1 MENGKG
7 GFRKGRKLASSRRR
21 QIREPAD
28 GQDAPATPEPESWP
42 SHSEE
47 ELQSFFRDCGARER
61 GFVTREDLAEAK
73 FSFLGN
79 EEPQMIFDWV
89 DTEHKGRLSLE
100 EFSSGLKNVFGSSPR
115 THRLHRKRPVPSQRA
130 SGAFSLPALEE
141 ADAKEKEAFLALVGQ
156 MGTGHSLS
164 EQAEIWRLWG
174 ELQQEEPQLAG
185 NLEGFLAKMSSR
197 LQEARADR
205 EALEWT
211 LRKQDSD
218 HLHKVRQLY
227 EETEEQIR
235 REKQQLQ
242 AQSDSRGMALSTHM
256 QEVLEAKEQEV
267 QRLAESQRELEAQ
280 LLHLSSSQQ
289 EASWENLQ
297 LREAERDLAGQLEE
311 VRGQL
316 QVTRGRLNT
325 ARGRVSWQIEEEP
338 SVPRENEKAPDPQAV
353 PTEEAP
359 LPELFGDNED
369 WNQLLSSFGDHSHRA
384 LQLCWS
390 PPPTPSGTSG
400 PQTPRIVRQISIS
413 QMPALQFTQES
424 TSDPDPSP
432 RSPAGVP
439 AGAKDRQG
447 VADPEGQDG
456 QDGSSEQPVDTPG
469 LEAGSKSPFPWSLPA
484 AQAEESGSVGTEAF
498 RVLLAPEAEPPPQ
511 GLSLPPQFPAGSRKQ
526 FQAPD
531 LSDKSLWPELD
542 PAKLPMER
550 EVLRENLKDL
560 GLESQGATAL
570 PEGAAEP
577 SLSLEPVS
585 QVPTETP
592 VHGEARLAR
601 QEGHPR
607 DFQEAHGQVLK
618 LDSLSTHLLQSPQVQ
633 PRPKEGNSGEGGQED
648 PRPEQAGEAHGLEAR
663 NLESPQQDDPLSDTS
678 QVPAEAEVPASGK
691 ISPLRGSPLM
701 GLGAGLAVGAPE
713 TTQALLTLAEPEA
726 QPRSISIPIQ
736 VESKPDTSQ
745 PTEPGLPSR
754 LGDPGTDSGEAKL
767 TFPGDLTAGKP
778 QADPDYLYHVIF
790 LGDSNVGKT
799 SFLHLLHH
807 DAFAT
812 GLTATVG
819 VDFRV
824 KRLTVDNKNFA
835 LQLWDTAG
843 QERYHS
849 LTRQLLHKADGVV
862 LMYDVTSRESFSHVR
877 YWLDCLQDAGADG
890 VAMVLLGNKMDCEEE
905 RQVPAEA
912 GRRLAQELGISF
924 GECSAI
930 LGHNILEPLM
940 NLARTLKM
948 QEDRLKASMV
958 EVTHQQPPKRASCCR

>member
-1 MENGKG
+1 
-7 GFRKGRKLASSRRR
+7 
-21 QIREPAD
+21 
-28 GQDAPATPEPESWP
+28 
-42 SHSEE
+42 
-47 ELQSFFRDCGARER
+47 
-61 GFVTREDLAEAK
+61 
-73 FSFLGN
+73 
-79 EEPQMIFDWV
+79 
-89 DTEHKGRLSLE
+89 
-100 EFSSGLKNVFGSSPR
+100 
-115 THRLHRKRPVPSQRA
+115 
-130 SGAFSLPALEE
+130 
-141 ADAKEKEAFLALVGQ
+141 
-156 MGTGHSLS
+156 
-164 EQAEIWRLWG
+164 
-174 ELQQEEPQLAG
+174 
-185 NLEGFLAKMSSR
+185 MSSR

-211 LRKQDSD
+211 LRKRDSD

-235 REKQQLQ
+235 REKQQLR

-267 QRLAESQRELEAQ
+267 QRLAEGQREELSSGGMGRGQGVLATPEDSCNPPPPTQLEAQ
-280 LLHLSSSQQ
+280 LLHLSSTQQ

-316 QVTRGRLNT
+316 QATRGRLNT

-338 SVPRENEKAPDPQAV
+338 RQVAALSGLREHVPRENKKAPDSQAV

-359 LPELFGDNED
+359 LPELFGDNDD
-369 WNQLLSSFGDHSHRA
+369 WNQLLNSFGDRSHRA

-413 QMPALQFTQES
+413 KMPALPFTQES
-424 TSDPDPSP
+424 TSGPGPSP
-432 RSPAGVP
+432 SSPAGVP
-439 AGAKDRQG
+439 LSAKDRQG
-447 VADPEGQDG
+447 VVDPEGQDG
-456 QDGSSEQPVDTPG
+456 WDGSSEQPVDTPG
-469 LEAGSKSPFPWSLPA
+469 LEDGFKSPFPWSPPA
-484 AQAEESGSVGTEAF
+484 AQAGESGSVGAEAF
-498 RVLLAPEAEPPPQ
+498 KVLLAPEAEPLPQ
-511 GLSLPPQFPAGSRKQ
+511 GLSPPPQSPAGSRKQ
-526 FQAPD
+526 SQAPD
-531 LSDKSLWPELD
+531 LSDKSLWPEPD
-542 PAKLPMER
+542 SVKLPMEK
-550 EVLRENLKDL
+550 EVLRENPKNL

-592 VHGEARLAR
+592 VQGEACLAR
-601 QEGHPR
+601 QESHPR
-607 DFQEAHGQVLK
+607 DFQEAPGQVLK
-618 LDSLSTHLLQSPQVQ
+618 LDSLSIHLLQSPQVQ
-633 PRPKEGNSGEGGQED
+633 PRPKEGNSGEEGQEH
-648 PRPEQAGEAHGLEAR
+648 PGPEQADETHGLEAR
-663 NLESPQQDDPLSDTS
+663 NPESPQPDDSLPDTS
-678 QVPAEAEVPASGK
+678 QVPAEAEVPAPGK
-691 ISPLRGSPLM
+691 ISPPRGSPLV
-701 GLGAGLAVGAPE
+701 GLGAGLTVGAPE
-713 TTQALLTLAEPEA
+713 TTQALLTMAEPEA

-736 VESKPDTSQ
+736 VESKPGTSQ
-745 PTEPGLPSR
+745 ATEPGAQSR
-754 LGDPGTDSGEAKL
+754 PEDPGTDSGEAEL
-767 TFPGDLTAGKP
+767 TFPEDLTAGKP

-799 SFLHLLHH
+799 SFLHLLHY

-824 KRLTVDNKNFA
+824 KTLKVDNKNFA

-849 LTRQLLHKADGVV
+849 LTRQLLRKAEGVV
-862 LMYDVTSRESFSHVR
+862 LMYDVTSRETFTHVR

-905 RQVPAEA
+905 RQVPTEA
-912 GRRLAQELGISF
+912 GRRLAQDLGISF

-958 EVTHQQPPKRASCCR
+958 EVTHQQSPKRAGCCR